1 MRMIKNRRRLWALVL
16 SAALVVTQLPMVSM
30 AENSVPEDKVNF
42 AAGEREDVLEHG
54 SVASFDSLD
63 RDVEEQTVD
72 VGTELSELNLPDEV
86 MASIYQLIED
96 TEILDEDDIEDD
108 DSFIP
113 TATISDAENGGG
125 SARMKGNPL

>member
-125 SARMKGNPL
+125 VPQG